1 MHELGITRN
10 IVAIV
15 SERAGDRRVR
25 RVTLD
30 IGRLSAIMPD
40 AIAFCFDVC
49 SQGTVLDGAELR
61 INRID
66 GRGRCRS
73 CGEEFDFPT
82 LVTPCPACGARGPEC
97 IAGED
102 MLIREMELEVA

>member
-1 MHELGITRN
+1 MHELGITQN

-15 SERAGDRRVR
+15 SERAGRQRVR

-30 IGRLSAIMPD
+30 IGELSAVMPD

-49 SQGTVLDGAELR
+49 SQGTVLDGAELQ
-61 INRID
+61 INQIP
-66 GRGRCRS
+66 GRARCRA
-73 CGEEFDFPT
+73 CGEEFDLPS
-82 LVTPCPACGARGPEC
+82 LVTPCPDCGARGPEC
-97 IAGED
+97 LAGLD